1 MNTADKYLCKL
12 ATTLSVTKTDR
23 DQERKKRSEHLGGK
37 KNFDHQSGEKKTRV
51 NSRRKREYPPIEE

>member
-1 MNTADKYLCKL
+1 LQPPCQSQRLIEIKK
-12 ATTLSVTKTDR
+12 
-23 DQERKKRSEHLGGK
+23 ERKKRSEHLGGK